1 VLPSVSEMTDSDV
14 GERGGKR
21 ERLVSAAAELLHRQ
35 GVQATTLQQIAEAAR
50 VPPGNVYYYFKT
62 RDDLVRAV
70 VDTRAQEI
78 AEVLDALVRRPNPRS
93 RLKALARTWS
103 DQRDLIA
110 ESGCAIGSLCMELN
124 KQDRD
129 LGRQSTQLFNPLIEW
144 VGNQFH
150 EMGRSDYSDLA
161 VTYLSTVEG
170 ASLLANNLRDP
181 EVLARQIRLLE
192 KWIDALE

>member
-35 GVQATTLQQIAEAAR
+35 GVQATTLRQIAEAAH

-70 VDTRAQEI
+70 VDTRGQEI
-78 AEVLDALVRRPNPRS
+78 ADALDALTRRPSPRS
-93 RLKALARTWS
+93 RLKALARTWN

-110 ESGCAIGSLCMELN
+110 ESGCAIGSLCTELN

-129 LGRQSTQLFNPLIEW
+129 LGRQSTQLFKPLIEW

-150 EMGRSDYSDLA
+150 EMGRSDYADLA
-161 VTYLSTVEG
+161 VAYLSTVEG